1 MPDPPDSPRRARSAR
16 RLWPLA
22 VIALLLFG
30 ANFWIASNATQPQ
43 QRVRVPYSPV
53 FLNQARAQNVK
64 EITSTG
70 TAVQGTF
77 RHAVSYRGT
86 RSTDFATEIPEFA
99 DAAALARLLE
109 DHGVV
114 INAKPLETSAPLW
127 ETLLFGFGPTLVLLG
142 LLFWIFR
149 RAAAG
154 GGMLGTFT
162 RSRARRYDLTRASA

>member
-1 MPDPPDSPRRARSAR
+1 M
-16 RLWPLA
+16 
-22 VIALLLFG
+22 
-30 ANFWIASNATQPQ
+30 
-43 QRVRVPYSPV
+43 RVPYSPV

-77 RHAVSYRGT
+77 RHAVRYRGT
-86 RSTDFATEIPEFA
+86 RSTDFTTEIPEFA

-149 RAAAG
+149 RAAVGAG
-154 GGMLGTFT
+154 CSAP
-162 RSRARRYDLTRASA
+162 SRARAHVATTSPRASA